1 MKVELP
7 HWADLAPSG
16 PSPIVPGSSVTGR
29 TLMLLIA
36 IMTFLTCV
44 TFGTVIVVQKSAA
57 GWSAE
62 VSRQMT
68 IIVSPQKDQELAS
81 TLRTAVAI
89 AEAAPGVGSAR
100 ALSAA
105 EGEALLRPWLGD
117 SIDLAGL
124 EVPRLIA
131 VNLSDPRTFNASN
144 LEKALA
150 AVPGARL
157 ETHDGWRHQLGVM
170 AGTMVAAGL
179 FVLALILGA
188 TTLAVV
194 FATRGTMTSNRE
206 IVDVL
211 HFIGASNGFI
221 AGEFQG
227 RFLRIGLAGG
237 LAGGL
242 FALVFFF
249 ALGTLT
255 SALLPPTSSD
265 QIAILF
271 GSFWLGWD
279 GIFGLVAIV
288 PVIAG
293 LTALTSRL
301 TVRRFLEQLT

>member
-1 MKVELP
+1 MKVDLP
-7 HWADLAPSG
+7 RWADLAHTSPS
-16 PSPIVPGSSVTGR
+16 SIVPGSSVTGR

-68 IIVSPQKDQELAS
+68 IIVTPQPDLDMAS
-81 TLRTAVAI
+81 TLRTAVDI
-89 AEAAPGVGSAR
+89 AQASPGVGSAH
-100 ALSAA
+100 ALSQKQ
-105 EGEALLRPWLGD
+105 GEALLRPWLGD
-117 SIDLAGL
+117 NIDLTGL
-124 EVPRLIA
+124 AVPRLIA
-131 VNLSDPRTFNASN
+131 VNLSDPRAFRVSE
-144 LEKALA
+144 LEKSLA
-150 AVPGARL
+150 SVPGARL
-157 ETHDGWRHQLGVM
+157 ETHDGWRQQLGVM

-188 TTLAVV
+188 TTLAVI

-221 AGEFQG
+221 AAEFQG

-237 LAGGL
+237 LAGGV
-242 FALVFFF
+242 FALVFFM

-255 SALLPPTSSD
+255 SALLPQSAGD
-265 QIAILF
+265 QIGLLF

-279 GIFGLVAIV
+279 GILGLLAIV
-288 PVIAG
+288 PIVAG